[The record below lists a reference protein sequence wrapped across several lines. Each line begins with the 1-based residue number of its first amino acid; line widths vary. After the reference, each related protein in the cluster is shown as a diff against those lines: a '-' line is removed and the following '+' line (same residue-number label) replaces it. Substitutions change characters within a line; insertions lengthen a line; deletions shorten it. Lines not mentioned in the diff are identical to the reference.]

1 MPETIVK
8 SCLLCRGTRNLCGKE
23 VCPQISYWN
32 TIQKLKTIESY
43 FIEAPSPPSV
53 FVGRIGYP
61 RVRVA
66 PAVVP
71 EGSNVEIY
79 DMPEKWLNINLN
91 EILQMRLS
99 LLRAC
104 INVDV
109 AKPEKMED
117 VKILAAS
124 SKPVDLELRFSKP
137 PRPYIKLDVNSP
149 PLGPAGILEKLRI
162 LGNPKIPKPIDR
174 VLLDRELTATEAVM
188 NLYSNSIPVS
198 HIQKLFSIGVFGKA
212 GFRKIV
218 PTRWSITAV
227 DSIISKRLIEKV
239 KKLPVF
245 DSYLFFER
253 RHENNTFIAIIA
265 PYRWSYEWIE
275 AWFPYTTWN
284 PGMRIEVEDDWEDFR
299 GRSTYASLGGCYY
312 AARLATAEYMIREGR
327 QGTAI
332 LIREIYEGF
341 FLPIGV
347 WFVRENVR
355 EMFKNKPE
363 KFGDIREV
371 LERLSSSTR
380 IRLSRWIKT
389 SRLLTQILLQ
399 SRLEVPRL

>member
-1 MPETIVK
+1 
-8 SCLLCRGTRNLCGKE
+8 TRNLCGEE
-23 VCPQISYWN
+23 VCPQVSYWN

-124 SKPVDLELRFSKP
+124 SKPVD
-137 PRPYIKLDVNSP
+137 
-149 PLGPAGILEKLRI
+149 LEKLRI

-380 IRLSRWIKT
+380 IQLSRWIKT